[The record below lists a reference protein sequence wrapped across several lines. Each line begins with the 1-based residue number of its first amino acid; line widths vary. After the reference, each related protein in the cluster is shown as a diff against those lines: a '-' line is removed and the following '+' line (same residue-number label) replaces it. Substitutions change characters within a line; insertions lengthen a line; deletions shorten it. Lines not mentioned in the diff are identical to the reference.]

1 MAINSVNLSR
11 VTTTQKT
18 EALLSSLR
26 RNTAELF
33 HGQNRLA
40 SGQRFLTPS
49 EDPGGAARVLNM
61 SEILGEQSQ
70 FITNIRHAANTLD
83 ATDSAMGEV
92 SGLIIDAQAIASQ
105 NIGTLSSPEEREAA
119 AELIAAIRDQLVAV
133 GNRTFEGRYL
143 FAGRDTDQQ
152 PFIETV
158 DGVRYVGDTGDIY
171 ARTDVDELTPINL
184 PGNVLFGA
192 ISSQVRGT
200 VDLNPII
207 ADATRLEDLS
217 GARELGIRK
226 GSFQIVEDGAAGVVT
241 VDITSADTAGD
252 VVQLIN
258 DAGTAAGA
266 GFTATLTSNGITVTP
281 GATPITIRDISTGT
295 TAGDLGITTTAPT
308 AAAIVGLDLGTSLSR
323 TTPLTALLDGAGLDV
338 TAGLTISNGSSS
350 ATIDLSTATSIQDV
364 LNAINNSQLSVK
376 AKINA
381 AGTGIDVV
389 NLLSGTELSIGE
401 NGGAVASALGIRSLD
416 LDTPLSSLNNGR
428 GVRVSEGVTDL
439 LITAKNGNS
448 FEVNLDGL
456 TTIGEVLDAINLAA
470 AAAGVGMT
478 ASLASAGSGITLTD
492 SSGGAG
498 FISAGR
504 ANLSYAVDDLGLTGT
519 VADPGTQLVGKDV
532 ASARATGVLTALF
545 DLERALIADDSQ
557 LITFAAEDMDRHLVD
572 FNKSRGIV
580 GARGKSMRDRQSQ
593 TESAVFATEQLMSE
607 VRDLDYTEAVTR
619 FQQAQTALQAS
630 LLTGSQV
637 LNTSLLD
644 YLR

>member
-33 HGQNRLA
+33 TGQSRLA
-40 SGQRFLTPS
+40 SGQRFQTPS
-49 EDPGGAARVLNM
+49 EDPGSAARVLNM
-61 SEILGEQSQ
+61 TEILGEQSQ
-70 FITNIRHAANTLD
+70 FITNIRHAADTLD
-83 ATDSAMGEV
+83 ATDVAMGEV
-92 SGLIIDAQAIASQ
+92 SALIIDAQAIASQ

-143 FAGRDTDQQ
+143 FAGRDTDRQ
-152 PFIETV
+152 PFIETI

-192 ISSQVRGT
+192 ISSQVQGT

-217 GARELGIRK
+217 GARQLGVRK
-226 GSFQIVEDGAAGVVT
+226 GAFQIVEDGAAGVVT

-252 VVQLIN
+252 VVQIIN
-258 DAGTAAGA
+258 DAATAAGA
-266 GFTATLTSNGITVTP
+266 GFTATLTNNGITITP
-281 GATPITIRDISTGT
+281 GATPITVRDISTGT

-308 AAAIVGLDLGTSLSR
+308 GADIVGLDLRTSLSR
-323 TTPLTALLDGAGLDV
+323 TTPLTALLDGMGLDV
-338 TAGLTISNGSSS
+338 TAGLTMTNGASS
-350 ATIDLSTATSIQDV
+350 ATIDLSAATSVQDV
-364 LNAINNSQLSVK
+364 LNAINNSGLSVK
-376 AKINA
+376 ARIND
-381 AGTGIDVV
+381 AGTGLDVV

-401 NGGAVASALGIRSLD
+401 NGGSVASDLGIRSLD

-428 GVRVSEGVTDL
+428 GVRIEDGVTDL

-456 TTIGEVLDAINLAA
+456 TTVGEVIDAINVEATT
-470 AAAGVGMT
+470 AGVGMT
-478 ASLASAGSGITLTD
+478 ASLAGAGSGITLTD
-492 SSGGAG
+492 SSGGTG

-519 VADPGTQLVGKDV
+519 VPDPETVLAGTDV

-557 LITFAAEDMDRHLVD
+557 LITFAAEDIDRHLVD
-572 FNKSRGIV
+572 FNKSRGVV
-580 GARGKSMRDRQSQ
+580 GARGKSMRDRQTQ
-593 TESAVFATEQLMSE
+593 TESAVFATEQLMSD

-644 YLR
+644 FLR

>member
-33 HGQNRLA
+33 TGQNRLA
-40 SGQRFLTPS
+40 TGQRFNTPS
-49 EDPGGAARVLNM
+49 EAPGDAARVLNM

-83 ATDSAMGEV
+83 ATDVAMGEV

-105 NIGTLSSPEEREAA
+105 SVGTLSSTAEREAA
-119 AELIAAIRDQLVAV
+119 AELIASIRDQLVAV
-133 GNRTFEGRYL
+133 GNRTFDGRYL

-152 PFIETV
+152 PFVETL
-158 DGVRYVGDTGDIY
+158 DGVRYVGDTGDIF

-192 ISSQVRGT
+192 VSSQVQGRI
-200 VDLNPII
+200 DLNPVI
-207 ADATRLEDLS
+207 ADDTRLEDLN

-241 VDITSADTAGD
+241 IDITSADTAGD

-258 DAGTAAGA
+258 DAATESGA
-266 GFTATLTSNGITVTP
+266 GFTAALTNNGITVTP

-295 TAGDLGITTTAPT
+295 TAGDLGITTIAPT
-308 AAAIVGLDLGTSLSR
+308 GAVIVGGDLGTRLSR

-338 TAGLTISNGSSS
+338 SAGLTISNGADS

-364 LNAINNSQLSVK
+364 LNAINNSGLSVK
-376 AKINA
+376 ATVND
-381 AGTGIDVV
+381 AGTGINVV

-401 NGGAVASALGIRSLD
+401 NGGMVASALGIRSLD
-416 LDTPLSSLNNGR
+416 LDIPLSSLNNGR
-428 GVRVSEGVTDL
+428 GVRIVEGETDL

-470 AAAGVGMT
+470 TGAGVGIT
-478 ASLASAGSGITLTD
+478 ASLAAVGSGITLTD

-504 ANLSYAVDDLGLTGT
+504 ANLSFAVDDLGLTGT
-519 VADPGTQLVGKDV
+519 VDDPATQLVSTDV
-532 ASARATGVLTALF
+532 ASARANGVLSAMF
-545 DLERALIADDSQ
+545 DLERALLSDDSQ
-557 LITFAAEDMDRHLVD
+557 QITFAAEDIDQHVVD
-572 FNKSRGIV
+572 FNKSRGVV

-593 TESAVFATEQLMSE
+593 TESAVFATEQLLSE
-607 VRDLDYTEAVTR
+607 VRDLDYSEAVTR

-630 LLTGSQV
+630 LLTGSQI

-644 YLR
+644 FLR